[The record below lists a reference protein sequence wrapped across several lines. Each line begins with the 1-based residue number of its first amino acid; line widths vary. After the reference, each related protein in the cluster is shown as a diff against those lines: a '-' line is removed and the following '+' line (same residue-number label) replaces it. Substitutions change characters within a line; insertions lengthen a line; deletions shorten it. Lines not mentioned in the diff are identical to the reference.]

1 MLKTKIKENLK
12 NKYSDK
18 NTHIFQH
25 GKSYLQTAEDACKF
39 IEIHP
44 NNCYPI
50 LTLLALSIELFF
62 KSLDVEDSSEKVIHN
77 ELTHYAQPQTQTNNK
92 NGHNLH
98 KLFSYISSRD
108 HELYQYLSEQY
119 FINHNYDLSVI
130 LTQNKNLFQETRYA
144 FENSESKKYL
154 QNVNT
159 ILELTKFLYHSIEE
173 LFG

>member
-50 LTLLALSIELFF
+50 S
-62 KSLDVEDSSEKVIHN
+62 
-77 ELTHYAQPQTQTNNK
+77 
-92 NGHNLH
+92 
-98 KLFSYISSRD
+98 
-108 HELYQYLSEQY
+108 
-119 FINHNYDLSVI
+119 
-130 LTQNKNLFQETRYA
+130 
-144 FENSESKKYL
+144 
-154 QNVNT
+154 
-159 ILELTKFLYHSIEE
+159 
-173 LFG
+173 